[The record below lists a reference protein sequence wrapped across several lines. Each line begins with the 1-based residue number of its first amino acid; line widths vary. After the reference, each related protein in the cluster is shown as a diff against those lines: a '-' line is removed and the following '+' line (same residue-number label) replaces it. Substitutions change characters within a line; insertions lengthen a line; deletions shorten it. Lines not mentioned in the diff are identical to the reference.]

1 MVGDKCVV
9 VHSSTHLLLDKNL
22 VNSYTRNNDYDQ
34 VSDCSCEEQN
44 ERTVGVGLCHM
55 VPSHLDMF

>member
-1 MVGDKCVV
+1 M
-9 VHSSTHLLLDKNL
+9 HSSTHFLLDKNL

-34 VSDCSCEEQN
+34 VSDCSCEEQD

-55 VPSHLDMF
+55 VPSHLDVY